1 MKNGILKFDS
11 KVYIILHTDYNS
23 EKFLNY
29 KSSDYFRR
37 KTTINKQK
45 RQGKICYHWSKNSW
59 NFWFVVS
66 KLVLECGEQDTND
79 CFIKNRSKHSSNILL
94 SLLQFFM
101 KQTLPQTSARYWY
114 WYRSC
119 LRLIIHF
126 LGREIYFQMGNHFIV
141 PRYEFSAVN
150 ETYIDISNGQKFE
163 LSIYPSF

>member
-101 KQTLPQTSARYWY
+101 KQTLVLADSACFLSQTTHKSIKTSPAK
-114 WYRSC
+114 
-119 LRLIIHF
+119 
-126 LGREIYFQMGNHFIV
+126 
-141 PRYEFSAVN
+141 
-150 ETYIDISNGQKFE
+150 ETIGDKKL
-163 LSIYPSF
+163 LS